1 MSELVTDYLERATPL
16 GLRFDMWWHLVRCPA
31 CRNYYDQMRKTVQL
45 LRRPVATP
53 PSPAAEQAM
62 LDAARGRSQR
72 DA

>member
-53 PSPAAEQAM
+53 PSPAAASPA
-62 LDAARGRSQR
+62 DARAGCPRSLL
-72 DA
+72 A